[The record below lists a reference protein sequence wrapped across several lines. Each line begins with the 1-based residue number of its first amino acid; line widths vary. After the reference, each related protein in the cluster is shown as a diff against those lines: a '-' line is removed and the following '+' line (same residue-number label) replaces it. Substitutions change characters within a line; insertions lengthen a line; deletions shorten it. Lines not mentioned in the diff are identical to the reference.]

1 MLYAILDAIYMLKII
16 ILTNCK
22 VLFEIIR
29 LKIKELGNRIL
40 ARLKAASAL
49 YQAIMHNNL
58 LIRDLFIKSND
69 EYIPFKEV
77 VSYRKQLVLIYFIN
91 S

>member
-49 YQAIMHNNL
+49 Y
-58 LIRDLFIKSND
+58 
-69 EYIPFKEV
+69 
-77 VSYRKQLVLIYFIN
+77 
-91 S
+91 